1 MTASNHFARYLDR
14 LGITAKDKV
23 FHSFR
28 HHLLNLCK
36 QHGVELSVAQ
46 EIAGHANESMTYGL
60 YGKKLEPAVQLQYL
74 SQIDFQID
82 LCPLKDVWRKL
93 MPAGR
98 KS

>member
-1 MTASNHFARYLDR
+1 
-14 LGITAKDKV
+14 
-23 FHSFR
+23 
-28 HHLLNLCK
+28 
-36 QHGVELSVAQ
+36 VAQ